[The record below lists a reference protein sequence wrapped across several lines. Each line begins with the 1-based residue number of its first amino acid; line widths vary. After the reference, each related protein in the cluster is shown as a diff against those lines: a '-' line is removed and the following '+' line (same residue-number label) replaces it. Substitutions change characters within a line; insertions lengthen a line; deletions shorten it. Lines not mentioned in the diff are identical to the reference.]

1 MLVCATA
8 PIDRYIVIDFSSH
21 PKCLLFFSSPPKN
34 ERKEAVLHTYP
45 TKVQKGHRIDI
56 GENK

>member
-21 PKCLLFFSSPPKN
+21 PQCLLPFFPPK
-34 ERKEAVLHTYP
+34 KEKEKKQYYLYILS
-45 TKVQKGHRIDI
+45 KVQNGYHIGI